1 MMKLRETKQIFL
13 KVTAALL
20 LLFGV
25 FLLPLTAGKGRILFV
40 ETEVD
45 LKQNGEAVVGYTV
58 RWEVLS
64 GELHGF
70 YFQGN
75 DRLKAA
81 MVPDNSYAVDSSER
95 EYKLDISYLGSGK
108 WDIILANGQGV
119 SRGTVTYVF
128 YFTANFAAAG
138 YLGLPLKRVLSS
150 MLDAMAAEGYMEVV
164 RESPLQ
170 VRVLSQP
177 DLTALDPY
185 ERHFFNSLSDDGR
198 LSQAELESLMNLI
211 VKNIQK
217 KAWDADVEATRKYYT
232 RRIEDYIM
240 DRQKSSRESIQSRDD
255 NWYYWYYNSHRYYS
269 RNYDFDRDPHRY
281 ETAIPVEVDHI
292 IQGSVSSEIIRDL
305 NVRHDAC
312 HNACH
317 SACHS
322 ACVSGGLP
330 LARGLSG
337 RLLIIPKKKPGN
349 YTSTESSKP
358 KIAGHLLLA
367 RRNNMLPRALKK

>member
-1 MMKLRETKQIFL
+1 MMKLRETKQIL
-13 KVTAALL
+13 LTLL

-95 EYKLDISYLGSGK
+95 EYKLDISYVGSGK

-138 YLGLPLKRVLSS
+138 YLAPTTTDTGQKLAVFNWAPVQWDEASQQKHYTLKILTPHILSEYVTPRQYVEENQLILTEKWVNKEYLIDYRRSRSGRLMLVFHKNDPGNRFHMRTQFYMPAHWFGLPEATPLPGSYRSEPVKATGKGPGISDDKKLWYGGMGVLLIIFFLIMFSKHRSVVTAQKGLKEIHWKNLNWTPPKLVLSSFRKTGKICKSLTPIEAAFYLGLPLKRVLSS
-150 MLDAMAAEGYMEVV
+150 LLDAMAAEGYMEVV
-164 RESPLQ
+164 RESP
-170 VRVLSQP
+170 
-177 DLTALDPY
+177 
-185 ERHFFNSLSDDGR
+185 
-198 LSQAELESLMNLI
+198 
-211 VKNIQK
+211 
-217 KAWDADVEATRKYYT
+217 
-232 RRIEDYIM
+232 
-240 DRQKSSRESIQSRDD
+240 
-255 NWYYWYYNSHRYYS
+255 
-269 RNYDFDRDPHRY
+269 
-281 ETAIPVEVDHI
+281 
-292 IQGSVSSEIIRDL
+292 
-305 NVRHDAC
+305 
-312 HNACH
+312 
-317 SACHS
+317 
-322 ACVSGGLP
+322 
-330 LARGLSG
+330 
-337 RLLIIPKKKPGN
+337 
-349 YTSTESSKP
+349 
-358 KIAGHLLLA
+358 
-367 RRNNMLPRALKK
+367 